1 VTVSD
6 RLRVRSRPEVDAAS
20 VKYEPVLPVGTQLQ
34 VIDGPVEGSGYQWVR
49 VAPVDVT
56 LDGGVADGWV
66 AVADHDGTPWVS
78 VSAAPLTGLNVAEA
92 SVKLVSPSVA
102 DARRAASEVNSFGI
116 RLYRRLLADPNAK
129 LTGKGVAMSPTSIAL
144 AVAMARAGA
153 GSLTA
158 AQIDDVLRANGWSDL
173 GSGLGSLQQILND
186 HNATWK
192 DDEGTSHSLSL
203 NVVNRAFGQDGWPI
217 EQAYLQRI
225 GRAFGA
231 GIGLVDYIRDSSAAR
246 DLINGWVA
254 RQTANRIP
262 KLLAPTDVTAST
274 RLVLVNAIYLKANW
288 QHEFSED
295 GTRKR
300 PFTTHDGT
308 VRVPTMSLLGEQD
321 VSLATGAGWQATE
334 LRYAGAGGSSPL
346 AMTLIR
352 PDNLAAFERSLSPAL
367 LAEVQTKVRAE
378 AKRQAKITPADDGD
392 MHCPQYAYNVR
403 LFLPKFGIDTNA
415 QLGPVLAAMGMPNAF
430 DPERADFS
438 GITTSDRLFIAKV
451 IHQANIDVDEKGTV
465 AAAATAVIGDT
476 TGGCGPAAPLKT
488 KTLRF
493 DKPFVY
499 LIRDVRT
506 GAILF
511 MGRVLDPSKR

>member
-1 VTVSD
+1 
-6 RLRVRSRPEVDAAS
+6 
-20 VKYEPVLPVGTQLQ
+20 VLPVGTQLQ

-66 AVADHDGTPWVS
+66 AIADHDGTPWVS
-78 VSAAPLTGLNVAEA
+78 VSAAPLDGLNVAEA

-102 DARRAASEVNSFGI
+102 DARRAASELNAFGI
-116 RLYRRLLADPNAK
+116 GLYKRLLRDPQAA
-129 LTGKGVAMSPTSIAL
+129 LGGKGVAMSPTSIAMAL
-144 AVAMARAGA
+144 AMARAGA
-153 GSLTA
+153 DGSTA
-158 AQIDDVLRANGWSDL
+158 SQMDRVLHANGWNDL
-173 GSGLGSLQQILND
+173 GSGLGSLQQLLNGE
-186 HNATWK
+186 NATWK
-192 DDEGTSHSLSL
+192 DDEGNSHSLSL
-203 NVVNRAFGQDGWPI
+203 NVVNRAFAQDGWPI

-231 GIGLVDYIRDSSAAR
+231 GIGLVDYIRDSSDAR

-262 KLLAPTDVTAST
+262 KLLGPTDITEAT
-274 RLVLVNAIYLKANW
+274 RLALVNAIYLKANW

-295 GTRKR
+295 GTHNR
-300 PFTTHDGT
+300 PFTASDGT
-308 VRVPTMSLLGEQD
+308 VRVPTMFLLGDQD
-321 VSLATGAGWQATE
+321 VSLATGEGWQATE
-334 LRYAGAGGSSPL
+334 LRYKGADGSTPL

-352 PDNLAAFERSLSPAL
+352 PDNIRAFERGLSPAL
-367 LAEVQTKVRAE
+367 LDLVQAKLRRE
-378 AKRQAKITPADDGD
+378 ARIQAKITHANDGD
-392 MHCPQYAYNVR
+392 LHCPQYAYNVR
-403 LFLPKFGIDTNA
+403 LFLPKFGIDTHA
-415 QLGPVLAAMGMPNAF
+415 QLGPVLSAMGMPDAF
-430 DPERADFS
+430 DPQRADFS

-451 IHQANIDVDEKGTV
+451 IHQANLDVDEKGTE
-465 AAAATAVIGDT
+465 AAAATAVVGDT

-488 KTLRF
+488 RTLRF

-511 MGRVLDPSKR
+511 MGRVLDPTER